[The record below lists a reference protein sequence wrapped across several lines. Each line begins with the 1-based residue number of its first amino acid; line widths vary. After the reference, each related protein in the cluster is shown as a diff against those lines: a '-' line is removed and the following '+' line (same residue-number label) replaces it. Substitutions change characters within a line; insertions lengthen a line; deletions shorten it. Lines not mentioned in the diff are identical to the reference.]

1 MDTDKI
7 FNLFKSSGEE
17 ETYNELE
24 QYKQHPLYF
33 IGMFTKLI
41 NNYYA
46 LSKSLIPFF
55 KFIDEELQP
64 EDVNKAGE
72 FIILNKAYENIC
84 NIDVNN
90 KQHQEALFLKVN
102 DSGLKDNLKLSIGY
116 FEKFEEYEKC
126 KVLKEILDFLN
137 LF

>member
-7 FNLFKSSGEE
+7 FDLFKSSGEE

-41 NNYYA
+41 NNYYS
-46 LSKSLIPFF
+46 LNKSLIPFF

-72 FIILNKAYENIC
+72 FIVLSKAYEHIC

-90 KQHQEALFLKVN
+90 KQHQEALFIKSHDISLKT
-102 DSGLKDNLKLSIGY
+102 NLELSIKY
-116 FEKFEEYEKC
+116 FEKYEEYEKC